1 MTQVPEHVS
10 RRAIPAWIVFGAP
23 IAVMAGIF
31 LLSSRSHLPDLDG
44 GRDIQSIVGH
54 FVVYAA
60 LGGSLAVLLRSL
72 GWSPLRA
79 LLVAIVLATLYG
91 VTDEFHQSFVPN
103 RSTDPK
109 DVLVDLLGA
118 TAGALA
124 AMRLM
129 DSWASSTNA
138 TSDADPDPP
147 VDESF

>member
-1 MTQVPEHVS
+1 MTQVPEHDS
-10 RRAIPAWIVFGAP
+10 RRTILAWVVFGAP
-23 IAVMAGIF
+23 VAVMAGIF

-44 GRDIQSIVGH
+44 GRDIQSVVGH
-54 FVVYAA
+54 FVAYGA
-60 LGGSLAVLLRSL
+60 LGASLAVLLRSL
-72 GWSPLRA
+72 GWSPLRS

-109 DVLVDLLGA
+109 DVLVDFLGA

-129 DSWASSTNA
+129 DFWTSSPSASDVDQDQPA
-138 TSDADPDPP
+138 
-147 VDESF
+147 DESF

>member
-1 MTQVPEHVS
+1 MTQVPKQDS

-31 LLSSRSHLPDLDG
+31 LLSSRSQLPDLDG
-44 GRDIQSIVGH
+44 GRDIQSVVGH
-54 FVVYAA
+54 FVAYAA
-60 LGGSLAVLLRSL
+60 LGASLAVLLRSL

-79 LLVAIVLATLYG
+79 LLVAIVFATLYG

-103 RSTDPK
+103 RNTDPK
-109 DVLVDLLGA
+109 DVLVDFLGA

-129 DSWASSTNA
+129 DVRESSSSA
-138 TSDADPDPP
+138 SDADQDQPA
-147 VDESF
+147 DESF